1 MRNSC
6 DAQSGPRQG
15 CDARRWCT
23 RQLFPVQLRLLA
35 ALLTFGGAAAAT
47 AADTALTK
55 GIALRVGD
63 IPRTYDLHVPTTRAA
78 VARPL
83 VILLHGHG
91 GSAHA
96 MLGGNRKT
104 APFKP
109 WLAIANRE
117 GLIIAVPDGTIGPD
131 GERGWNDCRSDAPGN
146 PRVDD
151 VAFIKTMIE
160 HIARTQPI
168 DRTRV
173 YVAGISNG
181 GHMALRLA
189 AEMTDAFA
197 AAGVVAASMPRRSRC
212 RTPSQALSIA
222 FMNGTADPL
231 SPYGGGSVG
240 WSGGAQR
247 GTVMSTDE
255 SVRWWVQHNAA
266 AARPTRHDY
275 PDRLRGDGSTVHRT
289 VYVGGKDGAAVALFE
304 VRGGGHAAPSA
315 SERYARP
322 YRRLVGPQN
331 GDIESA
337 EEMWA
342 FFKDKRR

>member
-1 MRNSC
+1 MR
-6 DAQSGPRQG
+6 QP
-15 CDARRWCT
+15 
-23 RQLFPVQLRLLA
+23 FPVRLRLLV
-35 ALLTFGGAAAAT
+35 ALLIFGSAAAAT
-47 AADTALTK
+47 AADAALTK

-63 IPRTYDLHVPTTRAA
+63 ITRAYDLHVPTTRAA

-91 GSAHA
+91 GSADA
-96 MLGGNRKT
+96 MLGGNRKK

-109 WLAIANRE
+109 WRAIANRE
-117 GLIIAVPDGTIGPD
+117 GLVVAVPDGTIGPD

-151 VAFIKTMIE
+151 VAFIKAMID
-160 HIARTQPI
+160 HIAHTHTI
-168 DRTRV
+168 DRARV

-181 GHMALRLA
+181 GHMTLRLA

-197 AAGVVAASMPRRSRC
+197 AAGVVAASMPRRSHC
-212 RTPSQALSIA
+212 RAPSRALAIA

-240 WSGGAQR
+240 WGGGAQR
-247 GTVMSTDE
+247 GTVMSTEE

-266 AARPTRHDY
+266 DSRPTRHDY

-289 VYVGGKDGAAVALFE
+289 VYAGDKDGAEVALFE
-304 VRGGGHAAPSA
+304 VRGGGHAAPSV

-322 YRRLVGPQN
+322 YRRIVGPQN